1 MPGLPQ
7 RAQASPDGITGPG
20 HDHDQHRHGPATD
33 SDPRWLWA
41 ALALIL
47 LFMAAEVVTGLTAHS
62 LALISD
68 AAHMLTDAASIGLVL
83 VTMKLAARPPG
94 GRYTYGLKRTEILSA
109 QGNGITLIVLAAWLA
124 YEAIRR
130 LIRPPAV
137 TGGVVIAVALA
148 GVAVNVAT
156 TMLVARA
163 SRAPQRSLNLEGA
176 FRHLLTDVY
185 AFIAT
190 AIAGVVIVVTGF
202 ARADAIASLIVV
214 ALMLVAG
221 YGLVRDSGRIFLEA
235 APAGLAP
242 AAIGAVMVSHPCVAE
257 VHDLHIWE
265 ISSDLPAAS
274 AHVLVAPGEDCHAVR
289 ADLEELL
296 SRDYGITHTTLQVDH
311 APGPLLTVG
320 PPPSPADSGAQHS
333 GSQHSGAQDSGAQGS
348 GAQCGERAEREVP
361 QHGPGDQHHGHGGP
375 QPGGPPHPDHW
386 AAAPA
391 PGGDIHPGQDGDQQH
406 RQD

>member
-7 RAQASPDGITGPG
+7 RAPGSSDGINRPDD
-20 HDHDQHRHGPATD
+20 DHGQYRHGRAAD

-47 LFMAAEVVTGLTAHS
+47 VFMAAEVVTGLTAHS

-68 AAHMLTDAASIGLVL
+68 AAHMLTDAASLGLVL
-83 VTMKLAARPPG
+83 ITMKLAARPPG

-163 SRAPQRSLNLEGA
+163 SRAPKRSLNLEGA

-190 AIAGVVIVVTGF
+190 AIAGVVIVATGF
-202 ARADAIASLIVV
+202 ARADAIASLMVV
-214 ALMLVAG
+214 ALMLRAG
-221 YGLVRDSGRIFLEA
+221 YGLARDSGRIFLEA

-242 AAIGAVMVSHPCVAE
+242 AAIGAAMARQPCVTE

-311 APGPLLTVG
+311 APGPLSVG
-320 PPPSPADSGAQHS
+320 PPPPPPGSEAQHPGAQDPGAQYSGAQR
-333 GSQHSGAQDSGAQGS
+333 
-348 GAQCGERAEREVP
+348 GERADREVA
-361 QHGPGDQHHGHGGP
+361 QHGPGDQHHGRGGP
-375 QPGGPPHPDHW
+375 QPGRPPHPGHW

-391 PGGDIHPGQDGDQQH
+391 PGGDVQPGQDGDQQH
-406 RQD
+406 RQG

>member
-1 MPGLPQ
+1 MPGLL
-7 RAQASPDGITGPG
+7 RRTRDGAAEPG
-20 HDHDQHRHGPATD
+20 HDHGHQHGPSSD

-41 ALALIL
+41 ALTLIL
-47 LFMAAEVVTGLTAHS
+47 LFMAAEVLTGLAAHS

-83 VTMKLAARPPG
+83 VTTKLAARPPG

-109 QGNGITLIVLAAWLA
+109 QANGITLGVLAVWLA

-130 LIRPPAV
+130 LISPPAV

-156 TMLVARA
+156 TMFVARA

-190 AIAGVVIVVTGF
+190 AIAGAVIVLTGF

-214 ALMLVAG
+214 VLMLLAG
-221 YGLVRDSGRIFLEA
+221 SGLIRDSGRIFLEA
-235 APAGLAP
+235 APTGLTP
-242 AAIGAVMVSHPCVAE
+242 ATIGAAMVSHPCVAE
-257 VHDLHIWE
+257 VHDLHVWE

-289 ADLEELL
+289 ADLEGLL

-320 PPPSPADSGAQHS
+320 PPPAPLDSGTQLPGTRPS
-333 GSQHSGAQDSGAQGS
+333 GV
-348 GAQCGERAEREVP
+348 QCGERAEREVP
-361 QHGPGDQHHGHGGP
+361 QHGPGDQHHHHSGP

-386 AAAPA
+386 PPVPA
-391 PGGDIHPGQDGDQQH
+391 PDRDV
-406 RQD
+406 